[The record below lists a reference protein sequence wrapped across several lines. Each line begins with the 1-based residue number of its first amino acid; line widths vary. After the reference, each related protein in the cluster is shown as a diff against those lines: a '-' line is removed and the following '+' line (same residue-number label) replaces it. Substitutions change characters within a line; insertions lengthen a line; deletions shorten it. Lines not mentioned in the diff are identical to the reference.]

1 MSVIINT
8 KANICSCFEKE
19 TENTKETKQRDKK
32 EGEQN
37 LAIVLKE
44 YRGELVLQCETP
56 TCLNRGEYLFGEE
69 KEPLSRKIILCKN
82 CVKAIQKGGAKLS
95 KTSAKTLPNS

>member
-1 MSVIINT
+1 MAI
-8 KANICSCFEKE
+8 K
-19 TENTKETKQRDKK
+19 
-32 EGEQN
+32 
-37 LAIVLKE
+37 LAE

-95 KTSAKTLPNS
+95 KTSAKTLPNSQLFGKRETEG